1 MQNFNIVKR
10 TPAPDTFRTNYV
22 SSTYD
27 LNSNNLKQV
36 FSGTLDINFDW
47 NIGLIVGNSGTGKS
61 TIAKELFP
69 NNFIDKLEY
78 KSKSL
83 LDDFPE
89 SATIK
94 EICIALSNVGFS
106 TPPSWLKPHSVLS
119 NGEKMRCDIARV
131 MLENDFAV
139 YDEFTS
145 VIDRN
150 VAKIGSYATQ
160 KYIRK
165 TNKKFVAVTCHH
177 DVEDWLLP
185 DWVLN
190 TDNMLFTKK
199 KTLSDQKLNATYTKS
214 KKKNTIGNFLESI
227 II

>member
-1 MQNFNIVKR
+1 MQNFNIVKQ
-10 TPAPDTFRTNYV
+10 TLSPNTFRTNYV
-22 SSTYD
+22 ASTYD
-27 LNSNNLKQV
+27 LNLNNLKQV
-36 FSGTLDINFDW
+36 FSGALDIDFYW

-69 NNFIDKLEY
+69 DNFIEKLVY
-78 KSKSL
+78 KSNSL

-89 SATIK
+89 NATVK
-94 EICIALSNVGFS
+94 EICIALSSVGFS
-106 TPPSWLKPHSVLS
+106 TPPSWLKPYSVLS

-150 VAKIGSYATQ
+150 VAKIGSFAIQ

-165 TNKKFVAVTCHH
+165 ANKKFIAVTCHH

-190 TDNMLFTKK
+190 TDNMEFIKK
-199 KTLSDQKLNATYTKS
+199 KNLKDQKLNATYTKS
-214 KKKNTIGNFLESI
+214 KKKNIIGNFLESI

>member
-1 MQNFNIVKR
+1 MQNFNIVKE
-10 TPAPDTFRTNYV
+10 TSAPNTFRTNYIA
-22 SSTYD
+22 STYELD
-27 LNSNNLKQV
+27 SNNLKQV
-36 FSGTLDINFDW
+36 FKGTIDINYDW

-69 NNFIDKLEY
+69 DNFINKLEY
-78 KSKSL
+78 KSNSL

-89 SATIK
+89 SVTVK

-106 TPPSWLKPHSVLS
+106 TPPSWLKPYSVLS

-145 VIDRN
+145 VLDRN
-150 VAKIGSYATQ
+150 VAKIGSYAIQ

-165 TNKKFVAVTCHH
+165 TNKKFISVTCHH

-190 TDNMLFTKK
+190 TDNMKFIKK
-199 KTLSDQKLNATYTKS
+199 KTLNDPKLNATYIKS
-214 KKKNTIGNFLESI
+214 KTKNTIGNFLESI